1 MSVWLSKGFCVLQ
14 TLILTAIFL
23 PCASSV
29 ALGQAAQAELTGDV
43 RDGSGAGV
51 AKATVTVTQTET
63 GAFTKTT
70 SGKDGVY
77 TVTNL
82 RSGLYNVTVEA
93 QGFRR
98 FVQEGVRLMTGER
111 IRLDMALT
119 VGGVNEEVK
128 VTADASLL
136 RTETGSLGQVIPN
149 RRIVDL
155 PLNGRNFFTLI
166 TLVPGVAA
174 PPPTTAG
181 PSFPRLNGG
190 RPRVNEYLYDGISA
204 LQPEPGQLAAR
215 RVRALQWRRR
225 QFNDQVRDERTA
237 RDGL

>member
-1 MSVWLSKGFCVLQ
+1 L
-14 TLILTAIFL
+14 A
-23 PCASSV
+23 
-29 ALGQAAQAELTGDV
+29 QAAQAELTGDV

-51 AKATVTVTQTET
+51 AKATVTATQTET
-63 GAFTKTT
+63 GDVTKTT
-70 SGKDGVY
+70 SGKEGVY

-82 RSGLYNVTVEA
+82 RPGLYNVTVEA

-111 IRLDMALT
+111 IRLDVALT

-174 PPPTTAG
+174 PQ
-181 PSFPRLNGG
+181 R
-190 RPRVNEYLYDGISA
+190 R
-204 LQPEPGQLAAR
+204 QAAR
-215 RVRALQWRRR
+215 Q
-225 QFNDQVRDERTA
+225 
-237 RDGL
+237 

>member
-1 MSVWLSKGFCVLQ
+1 MSFWLSKRFCVLQ
-14 TLILTAIFL
+14 ALILTAIFL
-23 PCASSV
+23 ACASSV
-29 ALGQAAQAELTGDV
+29 ALAQAAQAELTGDV

-51 AKATVTVTQTET
+51 AKATINVTQTET
-63 GAFTKTT
+63 GDVTKTT
-70 SGKDGVY
+70 SGTDGGY

-82 RSGLYNVTVEA
+82 RPGLYNVTVEG

-111 IRLDMALT
+111 IRLDVALT

-155 PLNGRNFFTLI
+155 PLNGQI
-166 TLVPGVAA
+166 
-174 PPPTTAG
+174 
-181 PSFPRLNGG
+181 G
-190 RPRVNEYLYDGISA
+190 RAHV
-204 LQPEPGQLAAR
+204 
-215 RVRALQWRRR
+215 
-225 QFNDQVRDERTA
+225 
-237 RDGL
+237 